1 VSSPGASAHDLEDV
15 IELRRRGE
23 PFLVYRDKAGA
34 QRVFVLEHDR
44 TVTLGRGEG
53 VDVCLAWDPSVS
65 LVHAEAIAV
74 GAHWLIGDDGVSRN
88 GTFVNG
94 ERVSGRR
101 RLRHGDV
108 IRVGR
113 TELEFSDTSNER
125 RGATTIRD
133 ATRQSGTITLL
144 FTDLV
149 SSTELID
156 RLGDEAGGRLL
167 DAHFETLREA
177 AREDGGREVKS
188 LGDGLMLAFGSA
200 LGAVAC
206 AARMQRRVTA
216 REQAVGGEA
225 TALRIG
231 LNAGEVISAGDD
243 YFGRPVVVARRLCD
257 RAGSGQ
263 ILVSDVVRS
272 LVGTTGTYRFIALGE
287 LQLKGLGDPVTAF
300 EVDWRSHRGHEG
312 PGEAPAHA
320 GGA

>member
-1 VSSPGASAHDLEDV
+1 MSSPGANAHGLEDV

-23 PFLVYRDKAGA
+23 PFLVYRDDAGA

-44 TVTLGRGEG
+44 TVTLGRGEA
-53 VDVCLAWDPSVS
+53 VDVCLGWDPSVS
-65 LVHAEAIAV
+65 LVHAEAVAV

-108 IRVGR
+108 VRVGR
-113 TELEFSDTSNER
+113 TELEFNDTSNER

-156 RLGDEAGGRLL
+156 RLGDEAADRLL

-206 AARMQRRVTA
+206 AVRMQRVTA
-216 REQAVGGEA
+216 EEQGVGGEVI
-225 TALRIG
+225 ALRIG
-231 LNAGEVISAGDD
+231 LNAGEVISTGDD

-257 RAGSGQ
+257 RADSGQ

-272 LVGTTGTYRFIALGE
+272 LVGTRGKYRFIALGE
-287 LQLKGLGDPVTAF
+287 LQLKGLGDAVTAF
-300 EVDWRSHRGHEG
+300 EVDWQ
-312 PGEAPAHA
+312 A
-320 GGA
+320 